1 MAAALAPSSSL
12 PPVPSAT
19 ATCEMW
25 LLPGRAIA
33 CQFHPEFPGCQVVLD
48 KIHTTLTGNG
58 RLSAEGEGGAG
69 IEGGRSRGRQG
80 WG

>member
-1 MAAALAPSSSL
+1 MAAALTLPSPPPPS

-33 CQFHPEFPGCQVVLD
+33 CQFHPEFPGSQVVLD

-69 IEGGRSRGRQG
+69 GGGGQG
-80 WG
+80 